1 MIKKYQNITELIKD
15 NLHFKEPLN
24 WQFLFNKI
32 KKAKEKGYLT
42 KDEFIEICDWKSQRP
57 RKHYLNNSEEIIKEI
72 SEKVL
77 ATNSED
83 EKIKLLISLNGV
95 AIPVASAIL
104 TLLDPQNYGV
114 IDIRVWQLL
123 YNYGEVNTN
132 PKGQTFTIN
141 NWKTF
146 LTLIRKYAKKFNMK
160 VRQIEL
166 ILFRHH
172 QETQKGN
179 LYSV

>member
-24 WQFLFNKI
+24 WQSFFDKI
-32 KKAKEKGYLT
+32 SKAKEKGYLT
-42 KDEFIEICDWKSQRP
+42 KDEFVEICNWKSSRP
-57 RKHYLNNSEEIIKEI
+57 KRHYLKNSEEVIKEI
-72 SEKVL
+72 SKKVL
-77 ATNSED
+77 ASNSED
-83 EKIKLLISLNGV
+83 EKIELLTSLKGV
-95 AIPVASAIL
+95 GIPVASAIL
-104 TLLDPQNYGV
+104 TLLNPENYGV

-132 PKGQTFTIN
+132 PKGQTLTID

-146 LTLIRKYAKKFNMK
+146 LILLRKYATQFNMK
-160 VRQIEL
+160 VRDIEL
-166 ILFRHH
+166 ILFFHH
-172 QETQKGN
+172 REAQEGN